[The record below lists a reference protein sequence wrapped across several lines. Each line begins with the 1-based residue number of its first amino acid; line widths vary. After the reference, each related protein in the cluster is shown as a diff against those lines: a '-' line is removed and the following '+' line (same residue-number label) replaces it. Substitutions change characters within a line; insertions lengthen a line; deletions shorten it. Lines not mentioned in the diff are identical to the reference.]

1 MAENKAP
8 LAAVIGS
15 RRKKQKLSPEEK
27 TEQGRK
33 NNADRQARFRA
44 RRRQELGEFTP
55 GQACVVP
62 LRFSAADSA
71 HIGKAMKVRSIW
83 SGSEY
88 TLQEYVT
95 LLLLHD
101 ADRLNRELIKL
112 GATPCRQ
119 CGKTPPEHC
128 DGLFKGQGDCWLTRG
143 ALELKV

>member
-8 LAAVIGS
+8 LAAVVGN

-27 TEQGRK
+27 KEQGRQ

-44 RRRQELGEFTP
+44 RRRQEAAEFTP

-62 LRFSAADSA
+62 IRFSAADSA
-71 HIGKAMKVRSIW
+71 HIGKAMKVRAIW

-88 TLQEYVT
+88 TLQEYVV
-95 LLLLHD
+95 LALLHD
-101 ADRLNRELIKL
+101 ADRLNRELKEL
-112 GATPCRQ
+112 GKTQCKQ
-119 CGKTPPEHC
+119 CGKIPPEHC